1 MNEAKKNRNA
11 EKYSFRS
18 VEADR
23 FLLMFTNAD
32 YDEFKEAVR
41 KGDLNQEDLN
51 TILIFANAG
60 KIAARAALLDP
71 KIPMTSHQIDVFSTL
86 LSTATMAYEYASE
99 LMTVKRKLRPLTQA
113 RGRERQL
120 LGGIHLFL
128 GAAKIV
134 AIDQTCTSD
143 LRIKLGAALEYSIKN
158 YQELSP
164 FKAENTTRN

>member
-11 EKYSFRS
+11 EKYSFSS

-60 KIAARAALLDP
+60 KIAAGAALLDP

-86 LSTATMAYEYASE
+86 LSTATMAYEYSIGADDGQKE
-99 LMTVKRKLRPLTQA
+99 TQA
-113 RGRERQL
+113 PDPSPWSGKAAARRYPSV
-120 LGGIHLFL
+120 LGCGEDCCHR
-128 GAAKIV
+128 
-134 AIDQTCTSD
+134 SD
-143 LRIKLGAALEYSIKN
+143 LYVRFTNQARRSTGVFDQKLSGIKSL
-158 YQELSP
+158 
-164 FKAENTTRN
+164 